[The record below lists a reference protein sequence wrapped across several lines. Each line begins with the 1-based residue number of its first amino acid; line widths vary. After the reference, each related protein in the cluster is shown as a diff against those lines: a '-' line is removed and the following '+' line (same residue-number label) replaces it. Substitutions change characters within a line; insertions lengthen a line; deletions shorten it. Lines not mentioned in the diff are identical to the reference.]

1 VVTYLYVALGGSIG
15 ALLRYLL
22 SGWVQQAAGGLFPWG
37 TLAVNVL
44 GSFFLG
50 FLYEAALSG
59 AVSPELRVFLAIGL
73 LGSFTTFS
81 TLSYETLAFLR
92 DGAVGWALFYALG
105 SLVLG
110 VLAALFGV
118 WLGGR

>member
-1 VVTYLYVALGGSIG
+1 MVTYFYVALGGSVG

-22 SGWVQQAAGGLFPWG
+22 AGWVQQMAGEFFPWG
-37 TLAVNVL
+37 TLFVNVV

-92 DGAVGWALFYALG
+92 DGAIGWALLYALG
-105 SLVLG
+105 SLFLG